1 MKYIIFN
8 FYLKSCSTEG
18 KKNNEDLVAK
28 QYVSSSVKC
37 ITALKPRKQKYGNWY
52 NFEIKQHIG

>member
-8 FYLKSCSTEG
+8 FYLKSCSTAG

-28 QYVSSSVKC
+28 QYVSASVRF

-52 NFEIKQHIG
+52 NFEIK